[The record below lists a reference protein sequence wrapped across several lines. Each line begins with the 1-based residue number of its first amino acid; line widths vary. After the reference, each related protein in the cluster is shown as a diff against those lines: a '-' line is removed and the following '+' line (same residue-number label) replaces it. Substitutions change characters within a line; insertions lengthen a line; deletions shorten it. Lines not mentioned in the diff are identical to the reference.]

1 MQRRH
6 DEEDEIQEA
15 KISKVPKEGR
25 HHQHRSSSAQR
36 HRRNEL
42 PADADSFTRRL
53 GRLRISSIRE
63 HSLER
68 ANSSSNTPRNIDTPR
83 STSANETSR
92 PPRSKEVDRA
102 DKNLCGWSCRN
113 DGPSGT
119 SRNDNQKT
127 SRSTSGQPLTRFQ
140 NPQECGGWGS
150 LARKIFRCDNNQT
163 TFYPELMNELVNL
176 REQHDHEMMQVRSDI
191 QRVFQE
197 IQNLVR
203 CRDDVSASSSSCQS
217 SSESVHSRVQ
227 RAPVPGLGK
236 RHSAMNHA
244 SYMRDNDHEHHNRRA
259 QSAPRTR
266 VNWDRYSTEEYSIP
280 SHVPHAAIAF
290 YPTVALLREVVHL
303 ERSCLETFVTAL
315 IRHEEDRL
323 QMDNESDLIG
333 NSLNALVYRL
343 YPGIRFFKFR
353 HFKYGVQ
360 AWLSNLAMKGYHRA
374 TMTGAGRIYV

>member
-1 MQRRH
+1 
-6 DEEDEIQEA
+6 
-15 KISKVPKEGR
+15 
-25 HHQHRSSSAQR
+25 
-36 HRRNEL
+36 
-42 PADADSFTRRL
+42 
-53 GRLRISSIRE
+53 
-63 HSLER
+63 
-68 ANSSSNTPRNIDTPR
+68 
-83 STSANETSR
+83 
-92 PPRSKEVDRA
+92 
-102 DKNLCGWSCRN
+102 
-113 DGPSGT
+113 
-119 SRNDNQKT
+119 
-127 SRSTSGQPLTRFQ
+127 
-140 NPQECGGWGS
+140 
-150 LARKIFRCDNNQT
+150 
-163 TFYPELMNELVNL
+163 MNELVNL

-374 TMTGAGRIYV
+374 TMTGGTVSDIMIWNVEYSEALPSNVHLFLSRIRSTVTKILNK